1 MRIGPQR
8 TDVFTTNH
16 PLDDSLLRLVDEV
29 ALPQLVAG
37 TANDN
42 VLIACGQFHGCT
54 KMSLARLDIT

>member
-29 ALPQLVAG
+29 ALPQLVVG
-37 TANDN
+37 TASDD
-42 VLIACGQFHGCT
+42 VLIACGLFHWYT
-54 KMSLARLDIT
+54 KTSLARLDIA